1 MNNQESFM
9 QRQLLHIERIG
20 NRLPHPTLLFVFLCA
35 FIAVTS
41 LVAKLVGT
49 EATHPITGELITAKN
64 LISGEG
70 LRHAISTAVKN
81 FTGFA
86 PVGTVLVAV
95 MGIGVAE
102 HSGLLKASISAA
114 IRKASPRLLT
124 FLVVFAG
131 VLSSLAAD
139 TGYVV
144 LVPLAGV
151 VFATAGRNPIAGIA
165 AAFAGVSGG
174 YSANLLISSLDP
186 LLGGISTEAAQLVAP
201 DYEVNAAANYYFIIV
216 STFLVSIVGTVVTE
230 KWVAPMLGDGPGLGD
245 GPSNSYEENSEA
257 LTALNDQERNGLRSV
272 GWFSLVF
279 IVLLLLCLLP
289 ENGILR
295 DPETNSILRSPFIS
309 GIVMIISI
317 YAALAGYI
325 YGKVSGSF
333 TSGKDFIVG
342 MENSMATMASYLVL
356 MFFAA
361 QFVNW
366 FGWSQLGIIT
376 AINGAEILQAIDPG
390 ATVLLVCFVLLSA
403 FINLLVG
410 SASAKWALLAP
421 IFVPMLLLS
430 GISPE
435 ATQVAYRI
443 GDSSTNIITPLMPYF
458 GVVLAFIQ
466 RYDAKAGIGT
476 LIAAMLPYSLM
487 FLLSWSLMLAV
498 WILLGIPL
506 GPGAYVFAEIS
517 G

>member
-1 MNNQESFM
+1 MTNQASLI
-9 QRQLLHIERIG
+9 QRQLLNIERLG
-20 NRLPHPTLLFVFLCA
+20 NRLPHPTLLFVFLCG
-35 FIAVTS
+35 FIAVVS
-41 LVAKLVGT
+41 LIAWLANV
-49 EATHPITGELITAKN
+49 EATHPITGKLITARS

-70 LRHAISTAVKN
+70 LRHALSTAVKN

-102 HSGLLKASISAA
+102 YSGLLKAAINASIQRAPA
-114 IRKASPRLLT
+114 RLLT
-124 FLVVFAG
+124 FLVVLAG

-139 TGYVV
+139 AGYVV
-144 LVPLAGV
+144 LVPLAGA

-186 LLGGISTEAAQLVAP
+186 LLGGISTEAARLVEP
-201 DYEVNAAANYYFIIV
+201 NYEVTAAANYYFIFV
-216 STFLVSIVGTVVTE
+216 STFMIAIVGTLVSE
-230 KWVAPMLGDGPGLGD
+230 KWVAPLLGDLHGDNPAESAGEQAGKLTELSHQERKGLG
-245 GPSNSYEENSEA
+245 A
-257 LTALNDQERNGLRSV
+257 A
-272 GWFSLVF
+272 GWFSLGF
-279 IVLLLLCLLP
+279 IALLLVCLVP

-295 DPETNSILRSPFIS
+295 DPGTGSILRSPFIS

-317 YAALAGYI
+317 YAMLAGYI
-325 YGKVSGSF
+325 YGKVSGNF
-333 TSGKDFIVG
+333 KQGKDFVVG
-342 MENSMATMASYLVL
+342 MENSMAAMASYLVL

-366 FGWSQLGIIT
+366 FGWTQLGIIT
-376 AINGAEILQAIDPG
+376 AINGAEILQALKPN
-390 ATVLLVCFVLLSA
+390 ATVLLICFVLLSA
-403 FINLLVG
+403 FVNLLIG

-435 ATQVAYRI
+435 ATQIAYRI

-466 RYDAKAGIGT
+466 KYDPRAGIGT
-476 LIAAMLPYSLM
+476 LLAAMLPYSLV
-487 FLLSWSLMLAV
+487 FLVSWSLMLAA
-498 WILLGIPL
+498 WILLDIPL
-506 GPGAYVFAEIS
+506 GPGAEVFVS
-517 G
+517 LN